1 MTPTPDRTSLPEIV
15 AAGRNIIEAGGLS
28 GLTMQSVA
36 ERVGVRAPSLYKRV
50 NGRDALIAL
59 VAEAVVYDLA
69 ETLNAASTSSADPLA
84 QLAALA
90 HSLRAFAHAN
100 RDGYALI
107 FAPASDTATADPR
120 SVAAAA
126 EPVFRVA
133 TQLAGSQN
141 ALAAART
148 ITAWANGFITMEL
161 GGNFRLG
168 EDVDAAFEFG
178 ITTLGAALAHQD
190 PV

>member
-15 AAGRNIIEAGGLS
+15 AAGRNIIEARGIS

-36 ERVGVRAPSLYKRV
+36 ERVGVRAPSLYKRIS
-50 NGRDALIAL
+50 GRDALIAL
-59 VAEAVVYDLA
+59 VAEAVAYDLA
-69 ETLNAASTSSADPLA
+69 EALNAASTSSADPLA

-100 RDGYALI
+100 RDAYSLI
-107 FAPASDTATADPR
+107 FAPASEAARADPR
-120 SVAAAA
+120 SLAASA

-133 TQLAGSQN
+133 TQLAGSQD
-141 ALAAART
+141 ALVAART

-168 EDVDAAFEFG
+168 GDVDAAFEFG
-178 ITTLGAALAHQD
+178 IAKLGAALAHHES
-190 PV
+190 V